1 MKAKKASFIILILS
15 FTCCTYSLIG
25 QTNKRLNRIKKQATK
40 EKQAPGLIWYTLQTD
55 NLFESVQSI
64 NWLDI
69 NLKKR
74 QVDLLYDQDSLR
86 TTSDFAQSVNA
97 LAAINAGFFNMQA
110 GGSVTFLKKDGATIA
125 PNQADLKDRNSV
137 VIRGSF
143 VIYTNGMVGI
153 QTPLEEEVYQ
163 SDRSVDDV
171 LFSGPLLIEFD
182 DPIALDGTPFHQ
194 KRHPRSCACLNK
206 KGRLILLTVD
216 GRTEKAAGM
225 SLPEL
230 STFLDS
236 LDCDFAINLDG
247 GGSTTL
253 YLYGKAPTGV
263 INYPSD
269 NRTFDHQGQRKVA
282 NVIVVH

>member
-1 MKAKKASFIILILS
+1 M
-15 FTCCTYSLIG
+15 
-25 QTNKRLNRIKKQATK
+25 
-40 EKQAPGLIWYTLQTD
+40 
-55 NLFESVQSI
+55 
-64 NWLDI
+64 
-69 NLKKR
+69 
-74 QVDLLYDQDSLR
+74 
-86 TTSDFAQSVNA
+86 
-97 LAAINAGFFNMQA
+97 
-110 GGSVTFLKKDGATIA
+110 
-125 PNQADLKDRNSV
+125 
-137 VIRGSF
+137 
-143 VIYTNGMVGI
+143 
-153 QTPLEEEVYQ
+153 
-163 SDRSVDDV
+163 